1 MEKYKIIVKRTVF
14 NGTQFVKRTW
24 NVSMENI
31 SLGTIEETIFFDAD
45 GFETS
50 SECVLKYPS
59 GTEATISSYQEGI
72 SRLLALTY

>member
-1 MEKYKIIVKRTVF
+1 MEEYKIIVKRTVS

-24 NVSMENI
+24 DVSIENT
-31 SLGTIEETIFFDAD
+31 SFGTIEETVFYDAD

-72 SRLLALTY
+72 SRILSLIY